1 MAEPVAD
8 TLIKGIH
15 HASLL
20 VEDLPRALGFYRD
33 LLGLAED
40 AARPDMGF
48 AGAWLQLGGQ
58 QIHLILSPSP
68 LPGPAGGHAG
78 RDRHLAL
85 EVGDLDP
92 LLRRLE
98 TAGVPCT
105 SSRSGRRA
113 LFCRDPDGNGLEF
126 VEVPAD
132 GDRTAAGRGE
142 AP

>member
-1 MAEPVAD
+1 VAD

-40 AARPDMGF
+40 ATRPAMGF

-68 LPGPAGGHAG
+68 LPAPAGGHTG

-85 EVGDLDP
+85 EVADLDP

-98 TAGVPCT
+98 AARVPCT

-126 VEVPAD
+126 VEVPAA
-132 GDRTAAGRGE
+132 GDRSAGRQGAE
-142 AP
+142 P